1 MSSVNGFAAAAA
13 RIGDTPPPFREILW
27 QRIPKAEAVRQLI
40 FSPAFVAGKFQALA
54 SVLCVTDRRW
64 LVLLGQ
70 NDGRITV
77 DEAVY
82 DTTLLVELTII
93 LLYGQVKIHFV
104 ANRETG
110 RRHFTLIQLCSGPT
124 PAQFR
129 SFWTRLTGR
138 SMPRR
143 SPMIS
148 GWPLKFRNFAII
160 YVPEK
165 SQLLDGVCWKEIRG
179 SFNREL
185 GPAAA
190 LVLTDRHI
198 VLIAEEKGTGWFQIR
213 QQAKHGAVMTYFP
226 TNLVTKR
233 QVLIARWIVRIDP
246 VTNKRTLISK
256 WGVARCAAPTAR
268 PKRVKCITC
277 ATTEAGP
284 IGPRYCRSVT
294 GAIQRVKK
302 MEPPTGDP
310 KPDLLRSVAAAAR

>member
-13 RIGDTPPPFREILW
+13 RIGDTPQPFREILW

-104 ANRETG
+104 ANRET
-110 RRHFTLIQLCSGPT
+110 RTAALQFNTVMQRTYSNAIQAILDAIDGKEQSARKPD
-124 PAQFR
+124 
-129 SFWTRLTGR
+129 WI
-138 SMPRR
+138 R

-160 YVPEK
+160 YVPAR
-165 SQLLDGVCWKEIRG
+165 SHLLDGVCWKEIRG

-198 VLIAEEKGTGWFQIR
+198 VLIAEEKGTGWFQFR
-213 QQAKHGAVMTYFP
+213 QQTKHGAVMTYFP
-226 TNLVTKR
+226 LDRLADFHIKARKR
-233 QVLIARWIVRIDP
+233 FSILELEGHENQGKGKIEVMIPTDKQEV
-246 VTNKRTLISK
+246 
-256 WGVARCAAPTAR
+256 VARLIGR
-268 PKRVKCITC
+268 G
-277 ATTEAGP
+277 AG
-284 IGPRYCRSVT
+284 RSPLQPLQS
-294 GAIQRVKK
+294 A
-302 MEPPTGDP
+302 
-310 KPDLLRSVAAAAR
+310 